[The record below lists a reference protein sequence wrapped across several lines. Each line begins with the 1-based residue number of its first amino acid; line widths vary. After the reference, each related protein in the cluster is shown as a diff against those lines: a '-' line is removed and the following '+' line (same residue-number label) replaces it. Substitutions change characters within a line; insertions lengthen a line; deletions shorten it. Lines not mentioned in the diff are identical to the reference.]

1 MRETRVGKPLVVLVL
16 RLLHSSDQARFT
28 HELEERGV
36 VDSER
41 DAGQTGHYVPPAIDV
56 GRQSVVNCNTRIE
69 VRSQDAS
76 KATSRMEGS
85 DIQATDSDVSTIKL
99 VIRDGVQLERSKCGG
114 GINQR
119 RKREPQGFESA
130 ADLCGLLHSER
141 NHEPMQIAG
150 ILDLESIASQGVG
163 RL

>member
-1 MRETRVGKPLVVLVL
+1 MCLLRSMLGGSRSLIAIL
-16 RLLHSSDQARFT
+16 RLGVNYKHAKGAVSRFSVSDLHT
-28 HELEERGV
+28 
-36 VDSER
+36 
-41 DAGQTGHYVPPAIDV
+41 AGT
-56 GRQSVVNCNTRIE
+56 
-69 VRSQDAS
+69 
-76 KATSRMEGS
+76 
-85 DIQATDSDVSTIKL
+85 DVSTIEL
-99 VIRDGVQLERSKCGG
+99 VVRDGVQLECSKCGG

-150 ILDLESIASQGVG
+150 ILDLKSIASQGVG

>member
-36 VDSER
+36 VDGER
-41 DAGQTGHYVPPAIDV
+41 DAGQTGDYVPPAIDV

-99 VIRDGVQLERSKCGG
+99 VIRDGVQLECSKCSG
-114 GINQR
+114 GIDEL
-119 RKREPQGFESA
+119 RKRESQRFESA
-130 ADLCGLLHSER
+130 TDLCRLLRSER
-141 NHEPMQIAG
+141 DYEPMQLPG
-150 ILDLESIASQGVG
+150 ILELESIAG
-163 RL
+163 